1 MYVSNVLMDIILIS
15 LFRLNSKVM
24 MVVIS
29 LGYIVVIIGILVL
42 GLMLVNDLKN
52 NLFEV
57 IV

>member
-1 MYVSNVLMDIILIS
+1 MDIILIS